1 MAPDPDRGRIV
12 LAGSPLGNPADGSE
26 RLRSILSDADVVA
39 AEDTRRV
46 RRLARDLKVDLRGRL
61 VSLHDS
67 VEAERAPRLVAQ
79 AADGALVVVI
89 SDGGMPA
96 VSDPGYR
103 VVRAALAAGVE
114 IGVVPGP
121 SAVTTALVVSG
132 LPVDRFCF
140 EGFLPRKGGER
151 RRRLEALS
159 REERTMVVFESPRRV
174 RATLVELAEVMGRE
188 RPAALC
194 RELTKTYEQVRR
206 GTLGDLADDEAPV
219 LGEVTLVIAGG
230 PAPTTIGG
238 PPDWAREV
246 AQAVA
251 AGVDR
256 RSAMSEVAVRHGIRR
271 REVYDAVVADR
282 ASDAPEEGVSPQP

>member
-159 REERTMVVFESPRRV
+159 REERTMVLFESPRRV
-174 RATLVELAEVMGRE
+174 RATLVELAGVMGRD

-194 RELTKTYEQVRR
+194 RELTKTYEQVCR
-206 GTLGDLADDEAPV
+206 GTLGDLADDEAAV
-219 LGEVTLVIAGG
+219 LGEVTLVVAGAPALTTMGG
-230 PAPTTIGG
+230 PA
-238 PPDWAREV
+238 DWAREV
-246 AQAVA
+246 AEAVA

-256 RSAMSEVAVRHGIRR
+256 RSAMSEVAVRHGVRR
-271 REVYDAVVADR
+271 REVYDAVVRDR
-282 ASDAPEEGVSPQP
+282 ASDGPEEGGSPQP